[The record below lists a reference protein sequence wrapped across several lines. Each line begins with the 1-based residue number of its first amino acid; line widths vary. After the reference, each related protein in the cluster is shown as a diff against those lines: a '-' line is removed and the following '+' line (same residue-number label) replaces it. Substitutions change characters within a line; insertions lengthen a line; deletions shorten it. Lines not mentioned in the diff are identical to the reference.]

1 MLFPSTQKKN
11 KYCITGSSD
20 SSTYHC
26 EPCVKFIHVGVH
38 STLGISRVVTHV
50 KLSWYK
56 DENFRA
62 KYQCA
67 IWQRLLCN
75 LSEFHNCQ
83 LPVAE
88 SPCIGETT
96 GGIKTG
102 RTWAMLFLLHQRH
115 CWGQG
120 DVYSVCCCC
129 FLSQF
134 CSCLLFLLSEAL
146 RFQPL
151 AYSTL
156 QWGFSSPK
164 ILLTFW
170 RARVSLLWRRPVD
183 SQWATMWSAIPV
195 TKEGNQ

>member
-11 KYCITGSSD
+11 KDCITGSSD

-38 STLGISRVVTHV
+38 SALGISRVVTHV

-75 LSEFHNCQ
+75 LGEFHNCQ
-83 LPVAE
+83 MLVAE

-102 RTWAMLFLLHQRH
+102 TTCAMLFHLHRCH
-115 CWGQG
+115 CWVRGIFILF
-120 DVYSVCCCC
+120 VVVVFYPNSAPACC
-129 FLSQF
+129 FCYQKS
-134 CSCLLFLLSEAL
+134 
-146 RFQPL
+146 RD
-151 AYSTL
+151 
-156 QWGFSSPK
+156 FS
-164 ILLTFW
+164 L
-170 RARVSLLWRRPVD
+170 
-183 SQWATMWSAIPV
+183 
-195 TKEGNQ
+195 